1 MPDAA
6 PEGEDDAL
14 AVIVGELEVD
24 SVAVAELVTVGDAD
38 RTKVAA
44 PDALQVT
51 DPD

>member
-24 SVAVAELVTVGDAD
+24 SVAVADTVGDAD
-38 RTKVAA
+38 RIKVAA
-44 PDALQVT
+44 PDALHVT